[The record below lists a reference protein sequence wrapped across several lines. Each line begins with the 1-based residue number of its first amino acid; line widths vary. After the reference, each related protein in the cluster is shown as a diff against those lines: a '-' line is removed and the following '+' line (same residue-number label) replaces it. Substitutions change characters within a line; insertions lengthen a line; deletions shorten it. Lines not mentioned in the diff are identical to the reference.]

1 MGNHISF
8 RPSNAT
14 GKIVHYDGSVQEF
27 DQPLTVAELMLE
39 HPQQVVVEFHSTMNQ
54 NKPIPLPADNNLDI
68 KKIYLMLPLKQGK
81 PVGLHHILF
90 IVNSSLHSKY
100 LISSS
105 GFLPWLTRMCHNS
118 TTTTFGDDKVLKR
131 KEGIENRENGN
142 DFSEYLEEMIE
153 ERPEYLSRQLSGK
166 GWKPSL
172 DTIKEKKIKKK
183 LSHWFFSHKFI
194 ERLTGER
201 E

>member
-14 GKIVHYDGSVQEF
+14 GKIVHYDGSVQQF
-27 DQPLTVAELMLE
+27 NQPLTVAELMLE

-54 NKPIPLPADNNLDI
+54 NKPIPLPADKNLEM
-68 KKIYLMLPLKQGK
+68 KKIYIMLPLKQGK

-90 IVNSSLHSKY
+90 IVNSSLNSKY

-105 GFLPWLTRMCHNS
+105 GFLPWLARLCHNS
-118 TTTTFGDDKVLKR
+118 TIFEDDKVLKR
-131 KEGIENRENGN
+131 KERMENREERC
-142 DFSEYLEEMIE
+142 DFSEYIEEMIE

-172 DTIKEKKIKKK
+172 DTIKEKKMKKK
-183 LSHWFFSHKFI
+183 LSHWFFSHKF
-194 ERLTGER
+194 LQV
-201 E
+201 

>member
-8 RPSNAT
+8 HPSKPT
-14 GKIVHYDGSVQEF
+14 GKIVYYDGSVQEF

-54 NKPIPLPADNNLDI
+54 KKPPIPLPADNNLEM

-100 LISSS
+100 LMSSS
-105 GFLPWLTRMCHNS
+105 GFLPWLARLCHNS
-118 TTTTFGDDKVLKR
+118 RIIGDDNKVLKR
-131 KEGIENRENGN
+131 KEGIENREESC
-142 DFSEYLEEMIE
+142 DFSEYLEEMVE
-153 ERPEYLSRQLSGK
+153 GRPEYLSRQLSGK

-183 LSHWFFSHKFI
+183 LSHWFFHHKFI
-194 ERLTGER
+194 EV
-201 E
+201 